1 MASPEALRR
10 LRELQARAGN
20 RECADCRRKSPQW
33 ASVSCGVFVCLE
45 CSGQH
50 RALGVHISFVRS
62 VTMDSW
68 TPLQLRAMAGCEQLR
83 PHRSDADQLFR
94 RGVGSQAGGNDALR
108 EFLDLYGDNAAEGL
122 PDIEAK
128 YTSAAAVLYRE
139 KLQSPDQ
146 AMPALLLLQAELEG
160 RAWRAPPPPPRPLP
174 KAVASRGQ
182 ACRSAAAATKRD
194 TGGGAARLAIDDAWD
209 DWGEDW
215 GAVTAT
221 S

>member
-45 CSGQH
+45 CSGRH
-50 RALGVHISFVRS
+50 RALGVHVSFVRS

-68 TPLQLRAMAGCEQLR
+68 TPLQLRAMA
-83 PHRSDADQLFR
+83 
-94 RGVGSQAGGNDALR
+94 AGGNDALR
-108 EFLDLYGDNAAEGL
+108 EFLDLYDDRAAEGL

-139 KLQSPDQ
+139 KLQ
-146 AMPALLLLQAELEG
+146 AELEG

-174 KAVASRGQ
+174 KAVTSRGQ
-182 ACRSAAAATKRD
+182 PCRSTAAATKRD
-194 TGGGAARLAIDDAWD
+194 TGGSAARRAIDDAWE